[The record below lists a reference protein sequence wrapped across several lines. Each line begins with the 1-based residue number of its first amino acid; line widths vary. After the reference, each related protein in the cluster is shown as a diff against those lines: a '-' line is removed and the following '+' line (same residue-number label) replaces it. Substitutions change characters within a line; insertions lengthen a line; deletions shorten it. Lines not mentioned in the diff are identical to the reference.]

1 MEQMLDRNG
10 VLMHPFVL
18 GEIALGHL
26 NPRSGILNALR
37 KLPSAEA
44 AEHEE
49 VIQFIDR
56 YRLFGVG
63 LSYVDV
69 HLLTAAALTFCAI
82 WTRDKRFRA
91 AAERLGLWAK
101 GLD

>member
-1 MEQMLDRNG
+1 MERMLDQDN
-10 VLMHPFVL
+10 VVMHPFVL

-26 NPRSGILNALR
+26 NPRGEILDNLR
-37 KLPSAEA
+37 RLPFAEA

-49 VIQFIDR
+49 VLDFIDR
-56 YRLFGVG
+56 YRLFGTG

-69 HLLTAAALTFCAI
+69 HLLTAAALTFCSV
-82 WTRDKRFRA
+82 WTRDRRFRT
-91 AAERLGLWAK
+91 AAEALGLWAK